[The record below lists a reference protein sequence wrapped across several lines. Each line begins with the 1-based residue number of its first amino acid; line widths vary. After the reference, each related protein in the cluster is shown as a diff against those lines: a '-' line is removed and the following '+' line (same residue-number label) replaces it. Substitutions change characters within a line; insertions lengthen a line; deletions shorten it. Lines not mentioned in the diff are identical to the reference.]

1 MLKRLALLITLSS
14 LMLHASDLVKIYL
27 NQGLDAVGVAIEKE
41 LTQKDFWLSEIG
53 DKNISLGYYDD
64 NVAIVLTNKTDKILR
79 VYSYEDGKIR
89 KDFEQKEIITGLMG
103 DKKIEGDLK
112 TPVGFYELGRKFN
125 PGDPY
130 YGPFAF
136 ATTYPNLLD
145 KVQGKTGGGIWI
157 HGYPLD
163 GSRLDEFKTRGCI
176 ALFNNNLEKFAQVVQ
191 DKKVFVMTEE
201 KEKIRAKKDQIASL
215 LADLFTWK
223 LAWTNSDTN
232 TYLSFYDEQEFKRFD
247 KMKFEQFASMKKSIF
262 SRKEDKK
269 IKFSDIN
276 ISPYPNL
283 ENETMYRISF
293 YEDYY
298 TKNYQFRGDKILY
311 VKIDSKGKMKNFSR
325 AINVFNKN

>member
-1 MLKRLALLITLSS
+1 MLKKILAFYFICISALG
-14 LMLHASDLVKIYL
+14 ASDLVKIYL

-41 LTQKDFWLSEIG
+41 LTNKDFWLDEIG
-53 DKNISLGYYDD
+53 GRNISLGYYNDD
-64 NVAIVLTNKTDKILR
+64 VAIVLTNKTDKILR
-79 VYSYEDGKIR
+79 VYSYSDGKI
-89 KDFEQKEIITGLMG
+89 KQDFEQKAIITGLMG
-103 DKKIEGDLK
+103 DKQVEGDLK

-163 GSRLDEFKTRGCI
+163 GTRLDEFKTRGCI
-176 ALFNNNLEKFAQVVQ
+176 ALFNENLEEFAKVVQ
-191 DKKVFVMTEE
+191 DKKVFAMTEE
-201 KEKIRAKKDQIASL
+201 KEKVRAKKEDIAAL
-215 LADLFTWK
+215 LADLFAWK
-223 LAWTNSDTN
+223 LAWTDSDIN
-232 TYLSFYDEQEFKRFD
+232 TYLNFYDEKQFKRFD

-276 ISPYPNL
+276 ISPYPNV

-298 TKNYQFRGDKILY
+298 TKNYQFKGDKILY
-311 VKIDSKGKMKNFSR
+311 VKIDSKGKMKIL
-325 AINVFNKN
+325 AEQ

>member
-1 MLKRLALLITLSS
+1 LLITLSS
-14 LMLHASDLVKIYL
+14 LMLYASDLVKIYL

-311 VKIDSKGKMKNFSR
+311 VKIDSKGKMKIL
-325 AINVFNKN
+325 AEQ

>member
-1 MLKRLALLITLSS
+1 MLKKILAFYFICISALG
-14 LMLHASDLVKIYL
+14 ASDLVKIYL

-41 LTQKDFWLSEIG
+41 LTNKDFWLDEIG
-53 DKNISLGYYDD
+53 DRNISLGYYDND
-64 NVAIVLTNKTDKILR
+64 VAIVLTNKTDKILR
-79 VYSYEDGKIR
+79 VYSYSDGKI
-89 KDFEQKEIITGLMG
+89 KQDFEQKAIITGLMG
-103 DKKIEGDLK
+103 DKQVEGDLK

-163 GSRLDEFKTRGCI
+163 GTRLDEFKTRGCI
-176 ALFNNNLEKFAQVVQ
+176 ALFNENLEEFAKVVQ
-191 DKKVFVMTEE
+191 DKKVFAMTEE
-201 KEKIRAKKDQIASL
+201 KEKVRAKKEDIAAL
-215 LADLFTWK
+215 LADLFAWK
-223 LAWTNSDTN
+223 LAWTDSDIN
-232 TYLSFYDEQEFKRFD
+232 TYLNFYDEKQFKRFD

-276 ISPYPNL
+276 ISPYPNV

-298 TKNYQFRGDKILY
+298 TKNYQFKGDKILY
-311 VKIDSKGKMKNFSR
+311 VKIDSKGKMKIL
-325 AINVFNKN
+325 AEQ

>member
-1 MLKRLALLITLSS
+1 MLKRLTLLITLST
-14 LMLHASDLVKIYL
+14 MILHASDLVKIYL

-41 LTQKDFWLSEIG
+41 LIQKDFWLSEIG

-89 KDFEQKEIITGLMG
+89 KDFEQKDIITGLMG

-311 VKIDSKGKMKNFSR
+311 VKIDSKGKMKIL
-325 AINVFNKN
+325 AEQ

>member
-298 TKNYQFRGDKILY
+298 TKNYQFRGDKFYTL
-311 VKIDSKGKMKNFSR
+311 R
-325 AINVFNKN
+325 

>member
-1 MLKRLALLITLSS
+1 MLRKILAFYFICISALG
-14 LMLHASDLVKIYL
+14 ASDLVKIYL

-41 LTQKDFWLSEIG
+41 LTNKDFWLDEIG
-53 DKNISLGYYDD
+53 DRNISLGYYDD
-64 NVAIVLTNKTDKILR
+64 DVAIVLTNKTDKILR
-79 VYSYEDGKIR
+79 VYSYSDGKI
-89 KDFEQKEIITGLMG
+89 KQDFEQKAIITGLMG
-103 DKKIEGDLK
+103 DKQVEGDLK

-163 GSRLDEFKTRGCI
+163 GTRLDEFKTRGCI
-176 ALFNNNLEKFAQVVQ
+176 ALFNENLEEFAKVVQ
-191 DKKVFVMTEE
+191 DKKVFAMTEE
-201 KEKIRAKKDQIASL
+201 KEKVRAKKEDIAAL
-215 LADLFTWK
+215 LADLFAWK
-223 LAWTNSDTN
+223 LAWTDSDIN
-232 TYLSFYDEQEFKRFD
+232 TYLNFYDEKQFKRFD

-276 ISPYPNL
+276 ISPYPNV

-298 TKNYQFRGDKILY
+298 TKNYQFKGDKILY
-311 VKIDSKGKMKNFSR
+311 VKIDSKGKMKIL
-325 AINVFNKN
+325 AEQ

>member
-1 MLKRLALLITLSS
+1 
-14 LMLHASDLVKIYL
+14 
-27 NQGLDAVGVAIEKE
+27 GLDAVGVAIEKE

-311 VKIDSKGKMKNFSR
+311 VKIDSKGKMKIL
-325 AINVFNKN
+325 AEQ

>member
-145 KVQGKTGGGIWI
+145 KVQGKTGSGIWI

-311 VKIDSKGKMKNFSR
+311 VKIDSKGKMKIL
-325 AINVFNKN
+325 AEQ

>member
-1 MLKRLALLITLSS
+1 MLKKILAFYFICISALG
-14 LMLHASDLVKIYL
+14 ASDLVKIYL

-41 LTQKDFWLSEIG
+41 LTNKDFWLDEIG
-53 DKNISLGYYDD
+53 DRNISLGYYDD
-64 NVAIVLTNKTDKILR
+64 DVAIVLTNKTDKILR
-79 VYSYEDGKIR
+79 VYSYSDGKI
-89 KDFEQKEIITGLMG
+89 KQDFEQKAIITGLMG
-103 DKKIEGDLK
+103 DKQVEGDLK

-163 GSRLDEFKTRGCI
+163 GTRLDEFKTRGCI
-176 ALFNNNLEKFAQVVQ
+176 ALF
-191 DKKVFVMTEE
+191 
-201 KEKIRAKKDQIASL
+201 KEKVRAKKEDIAAL
-215 LADLFTWK
+215 LADLFAWK
-223 LAWTNSDTN
+223 LAWTDSDIN
-232 TYLSFYDEQEFKRFD
+232 TYLNFYDEKQFKRFD

-276 ISPYPNL
+276 ISPYPNV

-298 TKNYQFRGDKILY
+298 TKNYQFKGDKILY
-311 VKIDSKGKMKNFSR
+311 VKIDSKGKMKIL
-325 AINVFNKN
+325 AEQ

>member
-1 MLKRLALLITLSS
+1 MLKKILAFYFICISALG
-14 LMLHASDLVKIYL
+14 ASDLVKIYL

-41 LTQKDFWLSEIG
+41 LTNKDFWLDEIG
-53 DKNISLGYYDD
+53 DRNISLGYYDD
-64 NVAIVLTNKTDKILR
+64 DVAIVLTNKTDKILR
-79 VYSYEDGKIR
+79 VYSYSDGKI
-89 KDFEQKEIITGLMG
+89 KQDFEQKAIITGLMG
-103 DKKIEGDLK
+103 DKQVEGDLK

-163 GSRLDEFKTRGCI
+163 GTRLDEFKTRGCI
-176 ALFNNNLEKFAQVVQ
+176 ALFNENLEEFAKVVQ
-191 DKKVFVMTEE
+191 DKKVFAMTEE
-201 KEKIRAKKDQIASL
+201 KEKVRAKKEDIAAL
-215 LADLFTWK
+215 LADLFAWK
-223 LAWTNSDTN
+223 LAWTDSDIN
-232 TYLSFYDEQEFKRFD
+232 TYLNFYDEKQFKRFD

-276 ISPYPNL
+276 ISPYPNV

-293 YEDYY
+293 YE
-298 TKNYQFRGDKILY
+298 
-311 VKIDSKGKMKNFSR
+311 
-325 AINVFNKN
+325 

>member
-1 MLKRLALLITLSS
+1 MLKRLALFIAFSS
-14 LMLHASDLVKIYL
+14 IMLHASDLVKIYL
-27 NQGLDAVGVAIEKE
+27 NQGLDAVGIAIEKE
-41 LTQKDFWLSEIG
+41 LTNKDFWLGEIG

-64 NVAIVLTNKTDKILR
+64 NVAIVLTNKTNKILR
-79 VYSYEDGKIR
+79 VYSYEDGKIK
-89 KDFEQKEIITGLMG
+89 KDFEQKEVITGLMG

-145 KVQGKTGGGIWI
+145 KVQGRTGGGIWI

-176 ALFNNNLEKFAQVVQ
+176 ALFNKNLEVFAQVVK

-201 KEKIRAKKDQIASL
+201 KEKVRATKEQIAGL
-215 LADLFTWK
+215 LADLFAWK
-223 LAWTNSDTN
+223 LAWTDSDIKA
-232 TYLSFYDEQEFKRFD
+232 YLNFYDEQEFRRFD
-247 KMKFEQFASMKKSIF
+247 KTKFEQFASMKKTIF

-293 YEDYY
+293 FEDYY

-311 VKIDSKGKMKNFSR
+311 VKLDSKGKMKIL
-325 AINVFNKN
+325 AEQ

>member
-1 MLKRLALLITLSS
+1 S

-311 VKIDSKGKMKNFSR
+311 VKIDSKGKMKIL
-325 AINVFNKN
+325 AEQ

>member
-1 MLKRLALLITLSS
+1 
-14 LMLHASDLVKIYL
+14 MLHASDLVKIYL

-79 VYSYEDGKIR
+79 VYSYDDGKIR

-176 ALFNNNLEKFAQVVQ
+176 ALFNNNLEKFAKVVQ

-232 TYLSFYDEQEFKRFD
+232 AYLSFYDEQEFKRFD

-311 VKIDSKGKMKNFSR
+311 VKIDSKGKMKIL
-325 AINVFNKN
+325 AEQ

>member
-112 TPVGFYELGRKFN
+112 TPVGFYELGHKFN

-311 VKIDSKGKMKNFSR
+311 VKIDSKGKMKIL
-325 AINVFNKN
+325 AEQ

>member
-1 MLKRLALLITLSS
+1 MLAFYFICISALG
-14 LMLHASDLVKIYL
+14 ASDLVKIYL

-41 LTQKDFWLSEIG
+41 LTNKDFWLDEIG
-53 DKNISLGYYDD
+53 DRNISLGYYDD
-64 NVAIVLTNKTDKILR
+64 DVAIVLTNKTDKILR
-79 VYSYEDGKIR
+79 VYSYSDGKI
-89 KDFEQKEIITGLMG
+89 KQDFEQKAIITGLMG
-103 DKKIEGDLK
+103 DKQVEGDLK

-163 GSRLDEFKTRGCI
+163 GTRLDEFKTRGCI
-176 ALFNNNLEKFAQVVQ
+176 ALFNENLEEFAKVVQ
-191 DKKVFVMTEE
+191 DKKVFAMTEE
-201 KEKIRAKKDQIASL
+201 KEKVRAKKEDIAAL
-215 LADLFTWK
+215 LADLFAWK
-223 LAWTNSDTN
+223 LAWTDSDIN
-232 TYLSFYDEQEFKRFD
+232 TYLNFYDEKQFKRFD

-276 ISPYPNL
+276 ISPYPNV
-283 ENETMYRISF
+283 ENETM
-293 YEDYY
+293 
-298 TKNYQFRGDKILY
+298 
-311 VKIDSKGKMKNFSR
+311 
-325 AINVFNKN
+325 

>member
-79 VYSYEDGKIR
+79 VYSYEDGKIK

-311 VKIDSKGKMKNFSR
+311 VKIDSKGKMKIL
-325 AINVFNKN
+325 AEQ

>member
-176 ALFNNNLEKFAQVVQ
+176 ALFNNDLEKFAQVVQ

-311 VKIDSKGKMKNFSR
+311 VKIDSKGKMKIL
-325 AINVFNKN
+325 AEQ

>member
-163 GSRLDEFKTRGCI
+163 GSKLDEFKTRGCI

-311 VKIDSKGKMKNFSR
+311 VKIDSKGKMKIL
-325 AINVFNKN
+325 AEQ

>member
-176 ALFNNNLEKFAQVVQ
+176 ALFNNNLEKFAKVVQ

-232 TYLSFYDEQEFKRFD
+232 AYLSFYDKQEFKRFD

-298 TKNYQFRGDKILY
+298 TKNYQFR
-311 VKIDSKGKMKNFSR
+311 
-325 AINVFNKN
+325 

>member
-191 DKKVFVMTEE
+191 NKKVFVMTEE

-311 VKIDSKGKMKNFSR
+311 VKIDSKGKMKIL
-325 AINVFNKN
+325 AEQ

>member
-1 MLKRLALLITLSS
+1 MLKKILAFYFICISALG
-14 LMLHASDLVKIYL
+14 ASDLVKIYL
-27 NQGLDAVGVAIEKE
+27 NQGLGAVGVAIEKE
-41 LTQKDFWLSEIG
+41 LTNKDFWLDEIG
-53 DKNISLGYYDD
+53 DRNISLGYYDD
-64 NVAIVLTNKTDKILR
+64 DVAIVLTNKTDKILR
-79 VYSYEDGKIR
+79 VYSYSDGKI
-89 KDFEQKEIITGLMG
+89 KQDFEQKAIITGLMG
-103 DKKIEGDLK
+103 DKQVEGDLK

-163 GSRLDEFKTRGCI
+163 GTRLDEFKTRGCI
-176 ALFNNNLEKFAQVVQ
+176 ALFNENLEEFAKVVQ
-191 DKKVFVMTEE
+191 DKKVFAMTEE
-201 KEKIRAKKDQIASL
+201 KEKVRAKKEDIAAL
-215 LADLFTWK
+215 LADLFAWK
-223 LAWTNSDTN
+223 LAWTDSDIN
-232 TYLSFYDEQEFKRFD
+232 TYLNFYDEKQFKRFD

-276 ISPYPNL
+276 ISPYPNV

-298 TKNYQFRGDKILY
+298 TKNYQFKGDKILY
-311 VKIDSKGKMKNFSR
+311 VKIDSKGKMKIL
-325 AINVFNKN
+325 AEQ

>member
-1 MLKRLALLITLSS
+1 MLKKILAFYFICISALG
-14 LMLHASDLVKIYL
+14 ASDLVKIYL

-41 LTQKDFWLSEIG
+41 LTNKDFWLDEIG
-53 DKNISLGYYDD
+53 DRNISLGYYDD
-64 NVAIVLTNKTDKILR
+64 DVAIVLTNKTDKILC
-79 VYSYEDGKIR
+79 VYSYSDGKI
-89 KDFEQKEIITGLMG
+89 KQDFEQKAIITGLMG
-103 DKKIEGDLK
+103 DKQVEGDLK

-163 GSRLDEFKTRGCI
+163 GTRLDEFKTRGCI
-176 ALFNNNLEKFAQVVQ
+176 ALFNENLEEFAKVVQ
-191 DKKVFVMTEE
+191 DKKVFAMTEE
-201 KEKIRAKKDQIASL
+201 KEKVRAKKEDIAAL
-215 LADLFTWK
+215 LADLFAWK
-223 LAWTNSDTN
+223 LAWTDSDIN
-232 TYLSFYDEQEFKRFD
+232 TYLNFYDEKQFKRFD

-276 ISPYPNL
+276 ISPYPNV

-298 TKNYQFRGDKILY
+298 TKNYQFKGDKILY
-311 VKIDSKGKMKNFSR
+311 VKIDSKGKMKIL
-325 AINVFNKN
+325 AEQ

>member
-1 MLKRLALLITLSS
+1 
-14 LMLHASDLVKIYL
+14 ASDLVKIYL

-176 ALFNNNLEKFAQVVQ
+176 ALFNNNLEKFAKVVQ

-232 TYLSFYDEQEFKRFD
+232 AYLSFYDEQEFKRFD

-311 VKIDSKGKMKNFSR
+311 VKIDSKGKMKIL
-325 AINVFNKN
+325 AEQ

>member
-112 TPVGFYELGRKFN
+112 TPVGFYELGCKFN

-311 VKIDSKGKMKNFSR
+311 VKIDSKGKMKIL
-325 AINVFNKN
+325 AEQ

>member
-1 MLKRLALLITLSS
+1 M
-14 LMLHASDLVKIYL
+14 MLHASDLVKIYL

-176 ALFNNNLEKFAQVVQ
+176 ALFNNNLEKFAKVVQ

-232 TYLSFYDEQEFKRFD
+232 AYLSFYDEQEFKRFD

-311 VKIDSKGKMKNFSR
+311 VKIDSKGKMKIL
-325 AINVFNKN
+325 AEQ

>member
-1 MLKRLALLITLSS
+1 MLKKILAFYFICISALG
-14 LMLHASDLVKIYL
+14 ASDLVKIYL
-27 NQGLDAVGVAIEKE
+27 NQGLDAVSVAIEKE
-41 LTQKDFWLSEIG
+41 LTNKDFWLDEIG
-53 DKNISLGYYDD
+53 DRNISLGYYDD
-64 NVAIVLTNKTDKILR
+64 DVAIVLTNKTDKILR
-79 VYSYEDGKIR
+79 VYSYSDGKI
-89 KDFEQKEIITGLMG
+89 KQDFEQKAIITGLMG
-103 DKKIEGDLK
+103 DKQVEGDLK

-163 GSRLDEFKTRGCI
+163 GTRLDEFKTRGCI
-176 ALFNNNLEKFAQVVQ
+176 ALFNENLEEFAKVVQ
-191 DKKVFVMTEE
+191 DKKVFAMTEE
-201 KEKIRAKKDQIASL
+201 KEKVRAKKEDIAAL
-215 LADLFTWK
+215 LADLFAWK
-223 LAWTNSDTN
+223 LAWTDSDIN
-232 TYLSFYDEQEFKRFD
+232 TYLNFYDEKQFKRFD

-276 ISPYPNL
+276 ISPYPNV

-298 TKNYQFRGDKILY
+298 TKNYQFKGDKILY
-311 VKIDSKGKMKNFSR
+311 VKIDSKGKMKIL
-325 AINVFNKN
+325 AEQ

>member
-1 MLKRLALLITLSS
+1 MLKKILAFYFICISALG
-14 LMLHASDLVKIYL
+14 ASD
-27 NQGLDAVGVAIEKE
+27 QGLDAVGVAIEKE
-41 LTQKDFWLSEIG
+41 LTNKDFWLDEIG
-53 DKNISLGYYDD
+53 DRNISLGYYNDD
-64 NVAIVLTNKTDKILR
+64 VAIVLTNKTDKILR
-79 VYSYEDGKIR
+79 VYSYSDGKI
-89 KDFEQKEIITGLMG
+89 KQDFEQKAIITGLMG
-103 DKKIEGDLK
+103 DKQVEGDLK

-163 GSRLDEFKTRGCI
+163 GTRLDEFKTRGCI
-176 ALFNNNLEKFAQVVQ
+176 ALFNENLEEFAKVVQ
-191 DKKVFVMTEE
+191 DKKVFAMTEE
-201 KEKIRAKKDQIASL
+201 KEKVRAKKEDIAAL
-215 LADLFTWK
+215 LADLFAWK
-223 LAWTNSDTN
+223 LAWTDSDIN
-232 TYLSFYDEQEFKRFD
+232 TYLNFYDEKQFKRFD

-276 ISPYPNL
+276 ISPYPNV

-298 TKNYQFRGDKILY
+298 TKNYQFKGDKILY
-311 VKIDSKGKMKNFSR
+311 VKIDSKGKMKIL
-325 AINVFNKN
+325 AEQ

>member
-1 MLKRLALLITLSS
+1 MLKKILAFYFICISALG
-14 LMLHASDLVKIYL
+14 ASDLVKIYL

-41 LTQKDFWLSEIG
+41 LTNKDFWLDEIG
-53 DKNISLGYYDD
+53 DRNISLGYYNDD
-64 NVAIVLTNKTDKILR
+64 VAIVLTNKTDKILR
-79 VYSYEDGKIR
+79 VYSYSDGKI
-89 KDFEQKEIITGLMG
+89 KQDFEQKAIITGLMG
-103 DKKIEGDLK
+103 DKQVEGDLK

-163 GSRLDEFKTRGCI
+163 GTRLDEFKTRGCI
-176 ALFNNNLEKFAQVVQ
+176 ALFNENLEEFAKVVQ
-191 DKKVFVMTEE
+191 DKKVFAMTEE
-201 KEKIRAKKDQIASL
+201 KEKVRAKKEDIAAL
-215 LADLFTWK
+215 LADLFAWK
-223 LAWTNSDTN
+223 LAWTDSDIN
-232 TYLSFYDEQEFKRFD
+232 TYLNFYDEKQFKRFD

-276 ISPYPNL
+276 ISPYPNV

-298 TKNYQFRGDKILY
+298 TKNYQFKGDKILY
-311 VKIDSKGKMKNFSR
+311 VKIDSKGKMK
-325 AINVFNKN
+325 ILVEQ

>member
-14 LMLHASDLVKIYL
+14 LMLHASDLVRIYL

-64 NVAIVLTNKTDKILR
+64 NVAIVLANKTDKILR

-311 VKIDSKGKMKNFSR
+311 VKIDSKGKMKIL
-325 AINVFNKN
+325 AEQ

>member
-1 MLKRLALLITLSS
+1 
-14 LMLHASDLVKIYL
+14 
-27 NQGLDAVGVAIEKE
+27 GLDAVGVAIEKE

-311 VKIDSKGKMKNFSR
+311 VKIDSKGKMK
-325 AINVFNKN
+325 

>member
-125 PGDPY
+125 PSDPY

-311 VKIDSKGKMKNFSR
+311 VKIDSKGKMKIL
-325 AINVFNKN
+325 AEQ

>member
-293 YEDYY
+293 YENYY

-311 VKIDSKGKMKNFSR
+311 VKIDSKGKMKIL
-325 AINVFNKN
+325 AEQ

>member
-1 MLKRLALLITLSS
+1 
-14 LMLHASDLVKIYL
+14 LHASDLVKIYL

-311 VKIDSKGKMKNFSR
+311 VKIDSKGKMKIL
-325 AINVFNKN
+325 AEQ

>member
-1 MLKRLALLITLSS
+1 MLKRLALLIAFSS

-176 ALFNNNLEKFAQVVQ
+176 ALFNNNLEKFAKVVQ

-232 TYLSFYDEQEFKRFD
+232 AYLSFYDEQEFKRFD

-311 VKIDSKGKMKNFSR
+311 VKIDSKGKMKIL
-325 AINVFNKN
+325 AEQ

>member
-1 MLKRLALLITLSS
+1 MLKKILAFYFICISALG
-14 LMLHASDLVKIYL
+14 ASDLVKIYL

-41 LTQKDFWLSEIG
+41 LTNKDFWLDEIG
-53 DKNISLGYYDD
+53 DRNISLGYYDD
-64 NVAIVLTNKTDKILR
+64 DVAIVLTNKTDKILR
-79 VYSYEDGKIR
+79 VYSYSDGKI
-89 KDFEQKEIITGLMG
+89 KQDFEQKAIITGLMG
-103 DKKIEGDLK
+103 DKQVEGDLK

-163 GSRLDEFKTRGCI
+163 GTRLDEFKTRGCI
-176 ALFNNNLEKFAQVVQ
+176 ALFNENLEEFAKVVQ
-191 DKKVFVMTEE
+191 DKKVFAMTEE
-201 KEKIRAKKDQIASL
+201 KEKVRAKKEDIAAL
-215 LADLFTWK
+215 LADLFAWK
-223 LAWTNSDTN
+223 LAWTDSDIN
-232 TYLSFYDEQEFKRFD
+232 TYLNFYDEKQFKRFD

-276 ISPYPNL
+276 ISPYPNV

-293 YEDYY
+293 YEDHY
-298 TKNYQFRGDKILY
+298 TKNYQFKGDKILY
-311 VKIDSKGKMKNFSR
+311 VKIDSKGKMKIL
-325 AINVFNKN
+325 AEQ